1 MPRSLQLQAVNRTLN
16 QSPINSTS
24 LEGNVEFFNIWEP
37 LMCSIKIHH
46 ALIAAL
52 ICLTVGLF
60 VPRDETSF
68 IDFSSGRLKY
78 QASIAGITYQTVVVE
93 TPLSKLTKEVEI
105 RTHKPVWIVYSN
117 TTYSLFEKRIEC
129 YRTSYLVS
137 RLAFL
142 DIILTSSVLSNEQR
156 RDLSMAL
163 LTWLNKR
170 NYDVD
175 PIELFIDM
183 CLQGRNETFDG
194 NSHKQKELFDA
205 YLRILMRDNISE
217 NL

>member
-1 MPRSLQLQAVNRTLN
+1 
-16 QSPINSTS
+16 
-24 LEGNVEFFNIWEP
+24 
-37 LMCSIKIHH
+37 MCSIKIRH